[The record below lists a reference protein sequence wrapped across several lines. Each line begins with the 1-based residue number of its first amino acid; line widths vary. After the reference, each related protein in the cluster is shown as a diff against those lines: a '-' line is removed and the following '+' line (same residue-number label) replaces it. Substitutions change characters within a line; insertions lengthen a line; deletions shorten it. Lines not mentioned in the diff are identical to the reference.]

1 MPIAELAPAP
11 YHPRKGL
18 GPGDREYAKLRRSI
32 EEFGLVDPLI
42 WNSRT
47 KRVVVGHQRLAML
60 RDLGHTT
67 APTVLVELDE
77 LREGGAA

>member
-1 MPIAELAPAP
+1 
-11 YHPRKGL
+11 
-18 GPGDREYAKLRRSI
+18 
-32 EEFGLVDPLI
+32 V
-42 WNSRT
+42 
-47 KRVVVGHQRLAML
+47 L